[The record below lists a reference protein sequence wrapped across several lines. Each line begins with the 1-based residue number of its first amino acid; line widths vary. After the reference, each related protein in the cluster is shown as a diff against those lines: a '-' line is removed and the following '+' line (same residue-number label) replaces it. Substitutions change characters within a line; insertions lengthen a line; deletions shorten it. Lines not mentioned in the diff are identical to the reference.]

1 MMIHDDISPVHRRN
15 AFQIIFVLAI
25 ALAVVMLPQGSFSQ
39 SPGGNP
45 KSKIGIIG
53 AGNIGGTVGAL
64 WVKAGYQV
72 MFSSRHPEEI
82 KPLADRLGRL
92 ASVGAVR
99 EALNFGDVIFVA
111 VPYGAYPQIGKDY
124 AQELNGKIV
133 LDAGNAVLGRDGE
146 IANEARANG
155 IGKTSVKYLPGA
167 RIVRAFNTMSF
178 RRLESNAHRSG
189 ARMAIPIAGDDRE
202 AVSIAEILV
211 RDAGFDPVLVGNL
224 ESAQLFAQGGPLYGQ
239 DITAQEMRERLK
251 SLR

>member
-39 SPGGNP
+39 SAGGNP

-92 ASVGAVR
+92 ASVGTVR

-189 ARMAIPIAGDDRE
+189 ARMAIPIAGDDKE
-202 AVSIAEILV
+202 AVSMAEILV

-224 ESAQLFAQGGPLYGQ
+224 ESDQLFAQGGPLYGQ